1 MFNPWLKSQ
10 GKAVQFPSEPAQHN
24 SVHHCKFDMFQVLI
38 KREERSYWVKFYGVR
53 NKFELDWK
61 SLAER
66 GSYTRITFFYKT
78 GMLIK
83 SESKKGDF
91 LRERAARICCCG
103 IRVSE
108 TNYQIGE
115 ATLGSPESSNKTTL
129 ISVRSYSLPFR
140 KSVLGYL
147 RYILKVVEPV

>member
-1 MFNPWLKSQ
+1 
-10 GKAVQFPSEPAQHN
+10 
-24 SVHHCKFDMFQVLI
+24 
-38 KREERSYWVKFYGVR
+38 
-53 NKFELDWK
+53 
-61 SLAER
+61 
-66 GSYTRITFFYKT
+66 
-78 GMLIK
+78 MLIK

-115 ATLGSPESSNKTTL
+115 ATLGSPESSYKTTL

-140 KSVLGYL
+140 KTVLGYL